1 MRRLACLT
9 VALVLGGCS
18 MKVVRVDVDP
28 ARLPPPPAASK
39 TAMRLACPYRL
50 AEVIDARPGG
60 ESGGLGV
67 HAFRFGDVAGI
78 VRAQLKVAGL
88 SEASDPS
95 AATGSKVDLRIMQL
109 YLAQNLTTKVPV
121 AVYEVA
127 INDGAAF
134 VVRSQKASLNWNG
147 TEDEAY
153 AAYARVLA
161 DVNQQLVNQ
170 LNARCSQG

>member
-1 MRRLACLT
+1 
-9 VALVLGGCS
+9 
-18 MKVVRVDVDP
+18 
-28 ARLPPPPAASK
+28 
-39 TAMRLACPYRL
+39 
-50 AEVIDARPGG
+50 
-60 ESGGLGV
+60 
-67 HAFRFGDVAGI
+67 
-78 VRAQLKVAGL
+78 
-88 SEASDPS
+88 
-95 AATGSKVDLRIMQL
+95 MQL